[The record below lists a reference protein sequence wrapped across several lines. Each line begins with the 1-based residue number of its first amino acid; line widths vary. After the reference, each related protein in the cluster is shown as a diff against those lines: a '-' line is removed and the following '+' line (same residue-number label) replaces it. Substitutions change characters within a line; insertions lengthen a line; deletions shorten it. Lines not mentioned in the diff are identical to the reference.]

1 MNLEATILLA
11 KGAKGNA
18 AAQLI
23 WDSFSSPQ
31 LYFYAPLFAMAGIR
45 ELESTHPAH
54 FKTLELFTSGTL
66 AEYDASTMCQL
77 TDFAHQKLL
86 LLSLLSLCWG
96 KRLVPYSELMQALQ
110 LSSVRQL
117 EDLIITAFDIGLL
130 SGKLDQK
137 RQASLV
143 VASCKARDVSL
154 QQIPLL
160 QKGLVEWHQQIE
172 ALLEQ
177 VKEKI
182 QEVSEKVAAKELDEK
197 EWQAKIETIQAKLQA
212 EGFAWMLT
220 DSRPI
225 SGPRKQR

>member
-137 RQASLV
+137 R
-143 VASCKARDVSL
+143 ARDVSL

-197 EWQAKIETIQAKLQA
+197 EWQTKIETIQAKLQA

-220 DSRPI
+220 D
-225 SGPRKQR
+225 